1 MWVEIREHV
10 GRDQRK
16 CLLTDQKTWVTDQ
29 RARGYRS
36 ENMWV
41 EIREHVGRD
50 QRTCG

>member
-10 GRDQRK
+10 GRDQRT
-16 CLLTDQKTWVTDQ
+16 CGW
-29 RARGYRS
+29 RS